1 MKPEEP
7 IMAQQHVMAA
17 AFAACMAWASLG
29 SPSTASA
36 QFYVEVE
43 AGPPHVEDSPS
54 TYYEG
59 RPVYYYDGRWYY
71 RRGPRWAYYRDEP
84 RPLVVYRS
92 SPEWRHHRH
101 EDRYDRRPPQRP
113 HHEHHEHHEHHHRP

>member
-1 MKPEEP
+1 
-7 IMAQQHVMAA
+7 MAQHHLMAA
-17 AFAACMAWASLG
+17 AFAACLTCASLG
-29 SPSTASA
+29 NPSGAAA

-43 AGPPHVEDSPS
+43 AGPPSIEEYPS

-59 RPVYYYDGRWYY
+59 RPVYYYDGHWYY

-101 EDRYDRRPPQRP
+101 YERNEHRDHRPPP
-113 HHEHHEHHEHHHRP
+113 HAHQEHHHRR

>member
-1 MKPEEP
+1 MTRKQWF
-7 IMAQQHVMAA
+7 AAA
-17 AFAACMAWASLG
+17 AFAACLIWTGLG

-36 QFYVEVE
+36 QLYVEVE
-43 AGPPHVEDSPS
+43 AGPPHIEDYPS

-71 RRGPRWAYYRDEP
+71 RHGPRWAYYRDEP

-92 SPEWRHHRH
+92 SPEWRHRRH
-101 EDRYDRRPPQRP
+101 VEHYDHRPPPAP
-113 HHEHHEHHEHHHRP
+113 HPHPDRHEHHHRP

>member
-1 MKPEEP
+1 MTR
-7 IMAQQHVMAA
+7 HHLLGAA
-17 AFAACMAWASLG
+17 VVACLAWAGLG
-29 SPSTASA
+29 GVSTASA

-43 AGPPHVEDSPS
+43 AGPPNIDEAPS
-54 TYYEG
+54 TYYDG

-71 RRGPRWAYYRDEP
+71 QDGPRWAYYREEP

-101 EDRYDRRPPQRP
+101 YERYNRDDRRPPP
-113 HHEHHEHHEHHHRP
+113 HERHERHEHHRR

>member
-1 MKPEEP
+1 MTRHHL
-7 IMAQQHVMAA
+7 MGA
-17 AFAACMAWASLG
+17 AFVACLAYAGLG

-71 RRGPRWAYYRDEP
+71 RHGPRWAYYREEP

-101 EDRYDRRPPQRP
+101 YERHEHGDHYDRRPHAHP
-113 HHEHHEHHEHHHRP
+113 EHHDHHHRP